1 MSAASGSSLAADWPN
16 PRYAWFVVSLLVL
29 AYAFGVVDRI
39 VIGLLTQSIQADLG
53 LTDTELGL
61 IQGLAFSLFFA
72 AAALPVGMLID
83 RWQRVPV
90 LWAGLL
96 VTSGA
101 TLVCGL
107 AGCFLALFIARMFI
121 GAGSAVTNPGSSSVI
136 ADYFP
141 PTLRPR
147 AYGIFNMGGSI
158 GIGIAYL
165 LGSVAITLAGT
176 LQAAAPALLGSFAKW
191 QIVFFVVG
199 APGLLIALTMALA
212 MREPARRGSV
222 PTTARISLLPLW
234 REMQANRRALLAIM
248 LGAITNV
255 MIVNA
260 QLAWFPTLFFR
271 IHEWT
276 PARVGTALALVGVPF
291 GLLSA
296 ITAGWALS
304 ALAKRGRDDGPLLVM
319 GLQCASWALFGPLKC
334 FAPTPELALAGHV
347 ATSLFATWAVTSAL
361 TALNQITP
369 NQLRGQVVAVYTI
382 LFGFAGVAIGSV
394 AVGLLNDYVFT
405 DARGIAPSL
414 ALVNAVGGITGIALL
429 IWGREAYLASARRSH
444 GFGDSQT

>member
-1 MSAASGSSLAADWPN
+1 MAASPGGPVARDWPN

-39 VIGLLTQSIQADLG
+39 VIGLLTQSIKTDLG
-53 LTDTELGL
+53 LSDTELGL
-61 IQGLAFSLFFA
+61 VQGLAFSLFFSL
-72 AAALPVGMLID
+72 AALPVGMLID

-90 LWAGLL
+90 LWIGLL
-96 VTSGA
+96 VTSAA
-101 TLVCGL
+101 TLACGF
-107 AGCFLALFIARMFI
+107 AGSFLALFAARMCI
-121 GAGSAVTNPGSSSVI
+121 GAGSSVTNPGSSSII

-165 LGSVAITLAGT
+165 LGSVAITLAGAV
-176 LQAAAPALLGSFAKW
+176 QDAAPRLLGGFARW
-191 QIVFFVVG
+191 QIVFFVVA
-199 APGLLIALTMALA
+199 APGLLLAAVMAATL
-212 MREPARRGSV
+212 REPARRGSV
-222 PTTARISLLPLW
+222 PTTARLSLLPLW
-234 REMQANRRALLAIM
+234 REMQINRRALLAIM
-248 LGAITNV
+248 LGAIMNV

-304 ALAKRGRDDGPLLVM
+304 ALARRGRDDAPLLVM

-347 ATSLFATWAVTSAL
+347 ATSLFATWAITSAL

-394 AVGLLNDYVFT
+394 AVGLLNDFVFT
-405 DARGIAPSL
+405 GERGIAASL
-414 ALVNAVGGITGIALL
+414 ALVNAVGGVAGIALL
-429 IWGREAYLASARRSH
+429 FWGRTAYLASVQRSR
-444 GFGDSQT
+444 GFEDAQK

>member
-1 MSAASGSSLAADWPN
+1 MAASPGGPVARDWPN

-39 VIGLLTQSIQADLG
+39 VIGLLTQSIKTDLG
-53 LTDTELGL
+53 LSDTELGL
-61 IQGLAFSLFFA
+61 VQGLAFSLFFSL
-72 AAALPVGMLID
+72 AALPVGMLID

-90 LWAGLL
+90 LWIGLL
-96 VTSGA
+96 VTSAA
-101 TLVCGL
+101 TLACGF
-107 AGCFLALFIARMFI
+107 AGSFLALFAARMCI
-121 GAGSAVTNPGSSSVI
+121 GAGSSITNPGSSSII

-165 LGSVAITLAGT
+165 LGSVAITLAGAV
-176 LQAAAPALLGSFAKW
+176 QDAAPRL
-191 QIVFFVVG
+191 
-199 APGLLIALTMALA
+199 
-212 MREPARRGSV
+212 
-222 PTTARISLLPLW
+222 
-234 REMQANRRALLAIM
+234 
-248 LGAITNV
+248 
-255 MIVNA
+255 
-260 QLAWFPTLFFR
+260 LAWFPTLFFR

-304 ALAKRGRDDGPLLVM
+304 ALARRGRDDAPLLVM

-347 ATSLFATWAVTSAL
+347 ATSLFATWAITSAL

-394 AVGLLNDYVFT
+394 AVGLLNDFVFT
-405 DARGIAPSL
+405 GERGIAASL
-414 ALVNAVGGITGIALL
+414 ALVNAVGGVAGIALL
-429 IWGREAYLASARRSH
+429 FWGRTAYLASVQRSR
-444 GFGDSQT
+444 GFEDAQK

>member
-1 MSAASGSSLAADWPN
+1 MAASAGTAATDGWPD
-16 PRYAWFVVSLLVL
+16 PRYAWCVVALLVL

-39 VIGLLTQSIQADLG
+39 VIGLLTQSIKADLG

-61 IQGLAFSLFFA
+61 VQGLAFSLLFA
-72 AAALPVGMLID
+72 AAALPAGMLID
-83 RWQRVPV
+83 RWRRVPV
-90 LWAGLL
+90 LWLGLL
-96 VTSGA
+96 LTSSA
-101 TLVCGL
+101 TLACSL
-107 AGCFLALFIARMFI
+107 AGGFVSLFVARMCI
-121 GAGSAVTNPGSSSVI
+121 GAGSSVTNPGSSSII

-165 LGSVAITLAGT
+165 LGSVAITVAGA
-176 LQAAAPALLGSFAKW
+176 LQGAAPSLLGGFAKW

-199 APGLLIALTMALA
+199 TPGLLLALVMALA
-212 MREPARRGSV
+212 MREPARRGNM
-222 PTTARISLLPLW
+222 PTTARISLRPLW
-234 REMQANRRALLAIM
+234 QEMQTNRRALLAIM
-248 LGAITNV
+248 LGAIMNV

-271 IHEWT
+271 VHEWT

-296 ITAGWALS
+296 ITAGWALA
-304 ALAKRGRDDGPLLVM
+304 ALARRGRNDGPLLVM
-319 GLQCASWALFGPLKC
+319 GLQCASWAIFGPFKC
-334 FAPTPELALAGHV
+334 FAATPELALAGHV
-347 ATSLFATWAVTSAL
+347 ATSLFATWAITAAL

-382 LFGFAGVAIGSV
+382 LFGFAGVAVGSV

-405 DARGIAPSL
+405 DEHGIAPSL
-414 ALVNAVGGITGIALL
+414 ALVNAAGGLAGIVLL
-429 IWGREAYLASARRSH
+429 VWGRTAYLVSVQRSRS
-444 GFGDSQT
+444 FLGD